1 MATKP
6 ELNIAEYGKDISS
19 VQYNDNFDKLNDYIE
34 AISEELM
41 LKVNTINSQ
50 LSSNVLSNLQS
61 IYPVGS
67 LYIGTT
73 DTCPI
78 ANLFGTWEKIEEGLC
93 LQSVKGDQVA
103 GTTVEAGLPNIT
115 AKMMGT
121 TYGGLADEY
130 VNASGACRTEGN
142 GGASA
147 KGGTELY
154 LWKHDFDASRSS
166 AIYGKSSTV
175 TPASTTLYPWVVAYT
190 AAIPASTA
198 QAAEFQQG
206 LSGKADTNLGNIPSN
221 YDYVVESYN
230 DGTNWYRKYKSG
242 WVEQGGYYTG
252 GNQTKTLLVPMAN
265 TNYTCLSACGVKEGV
280 NWNGNPIT
288 IYRNST
294 TYISLNTYGDY
305 PNCTGWW
312 EVKGQAAS

>member
-103 GTTVEAGLPNIT
+103 GTTVKAGLPPITGTIKASNIWAGT
-115 AKMMGT
+115 AS
-121 TYGGLADEY
+121 
-130 VNASGACRTEGN
+130 ASGCVAVADNGRHNSVGN
-142 GGASA
+142 GGSS
-147 KGGTELY
+147 GNTY
-154 LWKHDFDASRSS
+154 TWTIDASKSNS
-166 AIYGKSSTV
+166 IYGNSDTV
-175 TPASTTLYPWVVAYT
+175 QPPAYLVNIWKRT
-190 AAIPASTA
+190 A
-198 QAAEFQQG
+198 
-206 LSGKADTNLGNIPSN
+206 
-221 YDYVVESYN
+221 
-230 DGTNWYRKYKSG
+230 
-242 WVEQGGYYTG
+242 
-252 GNQTKTLLVPMAN
+252 
-265 TNYTCLSACGVKEGV
+265 
-280 NWNGNPIT
+280 
-288 IYRNST
+288 
-294 TYISLNTYGDY
+294 
-305 PNCTGWW
+305 
-312 EVKGQAAS
+312 

>member
-115 AKMMGT
+115 GTFSTSNVWIGHYYSATGALNDTQGEASNKAGDGGT
-121 TYGGLADEY
+121 TTY
-130 VNASGACRTEGN
+130 VKKYSFN
-142 GGASA
+142 
-147 KGGTELY
+147 
-154 LWKHDFDASRSS
+154 ASRSS
-166 AIYGKSSTV
+166 NIYGKSSTV
-175 TPASTTLYPWVVAYT
+175 QPPAYLVNIWKRT
-190 AAIPASTA
+190 A
-198 QAAEFQQG
+198 
-206 LSGKADTNLGNIPSN
+206 
-221 YDYVVESYN
+221 
-230 DGTNWYRKYKSG
+230 
-242 WVEQGGYYTG
+242 
-252 GNQTKTLLVPMAN
+252 
-265 TNYTCLSACGVKEGV
+265 
-280 NWNGNPIT
+280 
-288 IYRNST
+288 
-294 TYISLNTYGDY
+294 
-305 PNCTGWW
+305 
-312 EVKGQAAS
+312 

>member
-1 MATKP
+1 MARKP

-115 AKMMGT
+115 GAFETSDRGHVTKGAFYT
-121 TYGGLADEY
+121 T
-130 VNASGACRTEGN
+130 SGANARGDGN
-142 GGASA
+142 GRTGQ
-147 KGGTELY
+147 
-154 LWKHDFDASRSS
+154 WINFDASRSS
-166 AIYGKSSTV
+166 SIYKDDCKTV
-175 TPASTTLYPWVVAYT
+175 QPPAYLVNIWKRT
-190 AAIPASTA
+190 A
-198 QAAEFQQG
+198 
-206 LSGKADTNLGNIPSN
+206 
-221 YDYVVESYN
+221 
-230 DGTNWYRKYKSG
+230 
-242 WVEQGGYYTG
+242 
-252 GNQTKTLLVPMAN
+252 
-265 TNYTCLSACGVKEGV
+265 
-280 NWNGNPIT
+280 
-288 IYRNST
+288 
-294 TYISLNTYGDY
+294 
-305 PNCTGWW
+305 
-312 EVKGQAAS
+312 

>member
-115 AKMMGT
+115 GT
-121 TYGGLADEY
+121 VQTMNSRVSNGGNGAFDGSDGGKTGSASAYGGTDYGGNATLRF
-130 VNASGACRTEGN
+130 NASKSN
-142 GGASA
+142 S
-147 KGGTELY
+147 
-154 LWKHDFDASRSS
+154 
-166 AIYGKSSTV
+166 IYGKSDTV
-175 TPASTTLYPWVVAYT
+175 QPPAYLVNIWKRT
-190 AAIPASTA
+190 A
-198 QAAEFQQG
+198 
-206 LSGKADTNLGNIPSN
+206 
-221 YDYVVESYN
+221 
-230 DGTNWYRKYKSG
+230 
-242 WVEQGGYYTG
+242 
-252 GNQTKTLLVPMAN
+252 
-265 TNYTCLSACGVKEGV
+265 
-280 NWNGNPIT
+280 
-288 IYRNST
+288 
-294 TYISLNTYGDY
+294 
-305 PNCTGWW
+305 
-312 EVKGQAAS
+312 